1 MANTI
6 TEHVEEAHPHRALRA
21 WVLGF
26 AFTAALMVAA
36 GLTLAG
42 LTPGLAH
49 PWSGLAFVI
58 AMGLAIVVGA
68 SKTSS
73 A

>member
-6 TEHVEEAHPHRALRA
+6 TEHVEEAQPHRALRA

-26 AFTAALMVAA
+26 AATAALMVAA
-36 GLTLAG
+36 GLILAG
-42 LTPGLAH
+42 VVPGIAR
-49 PWSGLAFVI
+49 PWGGMAFVI

>member
-26 AFTAALMVAA
+26 SFTAALMVAG
-36 GLTLAG
+36 GLVLAG
-42 LTPGLAH
+42 LMPGIAR
-49 PWSGLAFVI
+49 PWSGMAFVI